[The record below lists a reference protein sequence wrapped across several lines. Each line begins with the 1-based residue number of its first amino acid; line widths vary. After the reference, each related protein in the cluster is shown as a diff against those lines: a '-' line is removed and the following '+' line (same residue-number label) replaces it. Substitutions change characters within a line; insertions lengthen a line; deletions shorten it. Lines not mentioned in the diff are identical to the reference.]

1 MSKFGNTLYGYMV
14 TNIDFV
20 QLIFVKTELNIKGLL
35 GSTRG
40 WGNGVEGVVF
50 GLTREEEV

>member
-50 GLTREEEV
+50 GSTREGEV

>member
-1 MSKFGNTLYGYMV
+1 M
-14 TNIDFV
+14 NIDFV
-20 QLIFVKTELNIKGLL
+20 KLNFVKTELNIKGLL

-50 GLTREEEV
+50 GSTREGEV